1 MSVRPATMQDV
12 PRILEIYGYYV
23 EKTAIS
29 FEYTVPSLEAFTGR
43 FLGITER
50 FPWLVWEDDG
60 KVLGY
65 AYGSRPWER
74 AAYSWNA
81 EISIYLAPSIHGRGI
96 GRKLY
101 AVLEEI
107 LKAQGYRVIYVIITS
122 DNQGSIAFHK
132 KIGYEVVAEFPGCGH
147 KFGRQLGTVWME
159 KRAEFVE
166 YPQNFPVPYRDVVE
180 NDGKLSNILDKL
192 SIS

>member
-1 MSVRPATMQDV
+1 MIRFAVEADLPQM
-12 PRILEIYGYYV
+12 LEIYAPYV
-23 EKTAIS
+23 LNTAYS
-29 FEYTVPSLEAFTGR
+29 FEYTVPTLDEFTQR
-43 FLGITER
+43 FRSYTR
-50 FPWLVWEDDG
+50 QFPWLVWEEDG

-166 YPQNFPVPYRDVVE
+166 YPQSFPVPYRDVVE

>member
-1 MSVRPATMQDV
+1 MIRFAVEADLPQM
-12 PRILEIYGYYV
+12 LEIYAPYV
-23 EKTAIS
+23 LNTAYS
-29 FEYTVPSLEAFTGR
+29 FEYTVPTLDEFTQR
-43 FLGITER
+43 FRSYTR
-50 FPWLVWEDDG
+50 QFPWLVWEEDG

>member
-1 MSVRPATMQDV
+1 MIRFAVEADLPQM
-12 PRILEIYGYYV
+12 LEIYAPYV
-23 EKTAIS
+23 LNTAYS
-29 FEYTVPSLEAFTGR
+29 FEYTVPTLDEFTQR
-43 FLGITER
+43 FRSYTR
-50 FPWLVWEDDG
+50 QFPWLVWEEDG

-96 GRKLY
+96 GRKRY

>member
-1 MSVRPATMQDV
+1 MIRFAVEADLPQM
-12 PRILEIYGYYV
+12 LEIYAPYV
-23 EKTAIS
+23 LNTAYS
-29 FEYTVPSLEAFTGR
+29 FEYTVPTLDEFTQR
-43 FLGITER
+43 FHSYTR
-50 FPWLVWEDDG
+50 QFPWLVWEEDG

-166 YPQNFPVPYRDVVE
+166 YPQSFPVPYRDVVE